1 MITEHYG
8 IITFNSTHH
17 AIASEKHL
25 QNTGFSV
32 RIIPV
37 PTQVTADC
45 GLAIRFDLDAYT
57 YIVPQLQ
64 DMDDAKFYKV
74 SVEGRTKKVTAF

>member
-1 MITEHYG
+1 MTDHYG

-17 AIASEKHL
+17 AIASEKRL
-25 QNTGFSV
+25 IDAGYGV

-45 GLAIRFDLDAYT
+45 GLAIRFDLKDFQRIRPLLNA
-57 YIVPQLQ
+57 I
-64 DMDDAKFYKV
+64 DDTRWYEV
-74 SVEGRTKKVTAF
+74 SVAGRKKEVTAL

>member
-1 MITEHYG
+1 MTDHYG

-25 QNTGFSV
+25 LAAGFRV

-45 GLAIRFDLDAYT
+45 GLAIRFPLESFETIHPHLHD
-57 YIVPQLQ
+57 I
-64 DMDDAKFYKV
+64 DDARWYEV
-74 SVEGRTKKVTAF
+74 RVDGRKKEILLIF

>member
-1 MITEHYG
+1 MTDHYG

-17 AIASEKHL
+17 AIASEKRLLDGGYH
-25 QNTGFSV
+25 V

-45 GLAIRFDLDAYT
+45 GLAIRFILEDFQMIKPLLNDT
-57 YIVPQLQ
+57 
-64 DMDDAKFYKV
+64 DDAGWYEV
-74 SVEGRTKKVTAF
+74 HVEGRKKEVTAL

>member
-1 MITEHYG
+1 MSDDYS

-17 AIASEKHL
+17 AIASEQRL
-25 QNTGFSV
+25 QAAGMAV

-45 GLAIRFDLDAYT
+45 GLALRFSPGDTAAVRAMMKD
-57 YIVPQLQ
+57 VPGT
-64 DMDDAKFYKV
+64 AFY
-74 SVEGRTKKVTAF
+74 SVHCEGRKKTVVPIP